1 MFGVGVPELV
11 IILVV
16 ALLVF
21 GPGRLPEVGGAL
33 GRGIRD
39 FRKALS
45 GNDSQQE
52 PQLEDKKEGTP
63 HPEG

>member
-1 MFGVGVPELV
+1 MFGLGIPELI

-21 GPGRLPEVGGAL
+21 GPGRLPEVGAAL

-39 FRKALS
+39 FRKGIA
-45 GNDSQQE
+45 GGDE
-52 PQLEDKKEGTP
+52 EGKVLEEKAEEK
-63 HPEG
+63 